1 MATRQEYIDKLKNKL
16 NEWDDDIDKLEI
28 KARQANED
36 LRHQWESRRLELQEK
51 RQDLSNRLDKLRH
64 SADDTWTD
72 MKKGIDDTWD
82 AVTRGIKDMKD
93 KLFG

>member
-16 NEWDDDIDKLEI
+16 NEWDNDIDTLEI

-51 RQDLSNRLDKLRH
+51 RQDLSNRLEKLRH

-82 AVTRGIKDMKD
+82 AVTRGIKDMKE
-93 KLFG
+93 KLLG